1 MKQLQFVLLTL
12 AFSLTVSA
20 KEYHVAKT
28 GNDANNGNLET
39 PLLTIQAAANLAQ
52 SGDIITAHEGIYRE
66 EVTPP
71 RGGDSDDQR
80 IVYQAAEGENVVI
93 TGSEVVKNWTKESGN
108 DWKVEIWRTKHKGLA
123 EINRK

>member
-1 MKQLQFVLLTL
+1 MKWFKKVSKQNKNNLRINKMKQLQFVLLTL

-52 SGDIITAHEGIYRE
+52 SGDIITAHEGIYRQPLSLMRRCSCSCRCAC
-66 EVTPP
+66 TPP
-71 RGGDSDDQR
+71 APSRAFSSAGR
-80 IVYQAAEGENVVI
+80 A
-93 TGSEVVKNWTKESGN
+93 
-108 DWKVEIWRTKHKGLA
+108 LA
-123 EINRK
+123 